1 MKERSLVTNWKLEI
15 TNLDEITKMLSEIEV
30 RQENIKKE
38 FREIKRLADEIDT
51 VRIQLKKAG

>member
-30 RQENIKKE
+30 RQENIKKD
-38 FREIKRLADEIDT
+38 FREIKRLTDEIDT